1 MSALAREQ
9 SVLAD
14 EMAGAD
20 RELIA
25 GHSFR
30 TGTIGDRAVVLT
42 AAGVGKVNA
51 ALVATLAMDHFQPG
65 AVLFTGVAG
74 GIDETLHIGDVVVG
88 EHVVHH
94 DTGVLEPEGL
104 AVYQSGHIPFFNPTN
119 RLGYRPS
126 SELLH
131 RARAATERTTL
142 TPVLGRL
149 PRVVFGTIVTGDQFI
164 HAESERLRLAASM
177 RAQAVEMEGAS
188 VAQVAEHFGVDHLVI
203 RALSDLAGR
212 DSPIDFARFLDEVAA
227 NSSRL
232 VLGLLDAL

>member
-9 SVLAD
+9 SVLAG
-14 EMAGAD
+14 EMAGAE
-20 RELIA
+20 RERIA

-30 TGTIGDRAVVLT
+30 TGTIGKREVVLT

-51 ALVATLAMDHFQPG
+51 ALVATLAMDHFQPA

-74 GIDETLHIGDVVVG
+74 GIDETLHIGDLVVG
-88 EHVVHH
+88 THVLHH

-104 AVYQSGHIPFFNPTN
+104 TVYQSGHIPFFNPTD

-126 SELLH
+126 GDLLD
-131 RARAATERTTL
+131 RARTAAERTTL

-149 PRVVFGTIVTGDQFI
+149 PQVVFGTIVTGDQFV
-164 HAESERLRLAASM
+164 HAERERLRLAAATK
-177 RAQAVEMEGAS
+177 AQAVEMEGAA

-212 DSPIDFARFLDEVAA
+212 DSQIDFARFLDEAAA
-227 NSSRL
+227 NSSRM
-232 VLGLLDAL
+232 VLGVLAAL